1 MGKYNCPVNNFMTY
15 TGWCYN
21 VFLLVL
27 DRCWFSVSN
36 FGRFISDTDLIV
48 VSDGYISYL

>member
-1 MGKYNCPVNNFMTY
+1 MGNYNYPVHNLVTY
-15 TGWCYN
+15 RGWCYN

-36 FGRFISDTDLIV
+36 FGRFISGTDL
-48 VSDGYISYL
+48 